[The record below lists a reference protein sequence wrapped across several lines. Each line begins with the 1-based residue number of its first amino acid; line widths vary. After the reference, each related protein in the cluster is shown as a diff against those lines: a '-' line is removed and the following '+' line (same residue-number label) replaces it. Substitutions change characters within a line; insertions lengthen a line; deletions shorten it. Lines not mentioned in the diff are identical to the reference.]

1 MAYAPRVEA
10 PVAEPIACVLAGG
23 RARRLGGAKATAL
36 LAGRPLIAYPLDAL
50 RWAGLEAVVVA
61 KPDSPLPEIDVPVWL
76 EPEEPQHPAVG
87 IAEALRRAAGRPV
100 LAIACDMP
108 FVPPG
113 LLLHLAQ
120 RSAPVVVPSTEGR
133 LHPLCA
139 RYEAAVLAPVDQAVL
154 AGTPL
159 HEVIE
164 GLGAELIGDQALAAF
179 GDPDVTLF
187 NVNTR
192 DDLARA
198 EGLLRDAG

>member
-1 MAYAPRVEA
+1 VEA
-10 PVAEPIACVLAGG
+10 SAAELIACVLAGG

-36 LAGRPLIAYPLDAL
+36 LAGRPLISYPLDSL

-61 KPDSPLPEIDVPVWL
+61 KHDSPLPEVDVPVWH
-76 EPEEPQHPAVG
+76 EPEGPAHPAAG

-108 FVPPG
+108 LLPPG
-113 LLLHLAQ
+113 LALHLAQ
-120 RSAPVVVPSTEGR
+120 RGGRLVVPSTPEGM
-133 LHPLCA
+133 HPLCA
-139 RYEAAVLAPVDQAVL
+139 RYEADVLAPLEQAVP

-164 GLGAELIGDQALAAF
+164 ALGPELIEGEALAAF
-179 GDPDVTLF
+179 GDPETTLF

-192 DDLARA
+192 ADLARA
-198 EGLLRDAG
+198 EELLRG